1 MEEQKKTKRS
11 YEDLERD
18 NAILSQKL
26 KAAYLKLEEAD
37 TTVIR
42 LDFLFRVVGKY
53 AVFDPS
59 FVDMCTKEIKNIL
72 FGTDSESQNDE

>member
-11 YEDLERD
+11 YEDLEKE
-18 NAILSQKL
+18 NSVLSQRL
-26 KAAYLKLEEAD
+26 REAYMRIENIDL
-37 TTVIR
+37 TTTR
-42 LDFLFRVVGKY
+42 LNFLFRVVDKY

-72 FGTDSESQNDE
+72 FGTDDESQNDE